1 MERLPELHRHLE
13 MRLTKLFPTA
23 RSRWRPNPHRMQQGL
38 RQAPPMQPN
47 TEPWLSADEASGS
60 HRAPRGSEGGRG
72 GGRAHGGVRGRGQ
85 QGGAGRSNRGRTR
98 TSSAHLPKQRQ
109 PLSNLRTNL
118 IVFFINTRVI
128 SLQDKPLLGF
138 FTFFIF

>member
-1 MERLPELHRHLE
+1 
-13 MRLTKLFPTA
+13 
-23 RSRWRPNPHRMQQGL
+23 MQQEL

-47 TEPWLSADEASGS
+47 TEPLLKQPGHGFWLPSKAKGEGQGS
-60 HRAPRGSEGGRG
+60 Q
-72 GGRAHGGVRGRGQ
+72 GVRERAVVSEARRAGKAGGTTEEQ
-85 QGGAGRSNRGRTR
+85 QEHQ
-98 TSSAHLPKQRQ
+98 SAHLQKQQRQ